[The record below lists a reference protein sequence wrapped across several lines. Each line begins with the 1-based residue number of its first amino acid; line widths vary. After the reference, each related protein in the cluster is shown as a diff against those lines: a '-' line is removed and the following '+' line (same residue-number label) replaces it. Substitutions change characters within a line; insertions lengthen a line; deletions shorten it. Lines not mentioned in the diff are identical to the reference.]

1 MDKKL
6 NKIPKGANMTN
17 PTENIIEIDE
27 DNELLIE
34 TEMAYELAYEAA
46 VFETAMQDM
55 LDDPDYE
62 PSIEREG
69 MGW

>member
-1 MDKKL
+1 M
-6 NKIPKGANMTN
+6 IN
-17 PTENIIEIDE
+17 PTNTENTIIDE

-34 TEMAYELAYEAA
+34 TEMAEELAYDAA
-46 VFETAMQDM
+46 IFETAMRDM

-69 MGW
+69 MSL

>member
-1 MDKKL
+1 MV
-6 NKIPKGANMTN
+6 N
-17 PTENIIEIDE
+17 PTENIIEIGE

-34 TEMAYELAYEAA
+34 TEMTEELAYDAA
-46 VFETAMQDM
+46 VFEAAMQDM

>member
-1 MDKKL
+1 MVEPQD
-6 NKIPKGANMTN
+6 
-17 PTENIIEIDE
+17 IIIDE

-34 TEMAYELAYEAA
+34 TEMAYELAYDAA

-55 LDDPDYE
+55 LDDPDFE

-69 MGW
+69 IGW

>member
-1 MDKKL
+1 
-6 NKIPKGANMTN
+6 MTN

-34 TEMAYELAYEAA
+34 TEMAYELAYDAA

-55 LDDPDYE
+55 LDDPDFE

-69 MGW
+69 IGW